1 MHFPGCDVDQYGLVL
16 SPLPASTLCEAE
28 RLLVS
33 KLKILII
40 TVTISILVGH
50 VIQGFESTLG
60 KVSSSSSRSPSSNPE
75 DTPHISSGSS
85 GQKTPKKNL
94 THPRL
99 SWGVLQIDPDEEDE
113 LKQHMWLL
121 QFRKLQRV
129 LMQLNNAS
137 TGQSRNAQQA
147 GSSSGEDSAHL
158 MASQC
163 IHTWLAQRAD
173 VVKDKY
179 QAKNSARAKSS
190 GGVLK

>member
-1 MHFPGCDVDQYGLVL
+1 MISRCECPFRGIVIASLETYL
-16 SPLPASTLCEAE
+16 S
-28 RLLVS
+28 
-33 KLKILII
+33 ILIV

-60 KVSSSSSRSPSSNPE
+60 NVNSLSSRSASSNPE
-75 DTPHISSGSS
+75 DTTNTNSSSS
-85 GQKTPKKNL
+85 GQKTPKTSL
-94 THPRL
+94 TSPRL

-137 TGQSRNAQQA
+137 TVRNAQQA
-147 GSSSGEDSAHL
+147 GSGSGGDSAHL

-179 QAKNSARAKSS
+179 QAKNNARGKSS

>member
-1 MHFPGCDVDQYGLVL
+1 MIASLKTCL
-16 SPLPASTLCEAE
+16 S
-28 RLLVS
+28 
-33 KLKILII
+33 ILIV

-60 KVSSSSSRSPSSNPE
+60 NVNSSSSRCASSNPE
-75 DTPHISSGSS
+75 DTTNSNSSNS
-85 GQKTPKKNL
+85 GQKTPKKNISP
-94 THPRL
+94 PRL

-121 QFRKLQRV
+121 QFRKLQRM
-129 LMQLNNAS
+129 LLQLNNAS
-137 TGQSRNAQQA
+137 TGQQLRNAQQA
-147 GSSSGEDSAHL
+147 GGSNGGDSAHL

-179 QAKNSARAKSS
+179 QAKNSARAKSG

>member
-1 MHFPGCDVDQYGLVL
+1 MRCRSVWVSP
-16 SPLPASTLCEAE
+16 SPLASIAPCEAQYP
-28 RLLVS
+28 LVS
-33 KLKILII
+33 TTKIPII

-60 KVSSSSSRSPSSNPE
+60 KVSSSSSQPASSKPE
-75 DTPHISSGSS
+75 DTPHTAATTS
-85 GQKTPKKNL
+85 GQKTPKSSL
-94 THPRL
+94 SSPCL

-129 LMQLNNAS
+129 LMQLNNTSA
-137 TGQSRNAQQA
+137 GQQVRNAQQA
-147 GSSSGEDSAHL
+147 GSSSGGDSAHQ

-163 IHTWLAQRAD
+163 IHMWLAQRAE

-179 QAKNSARAKSS
+179 QAKNSARSKSS